1 MTTDTNGKGGK
12 KGKKGEE
19 VEQPQIQLKPVFD
32 YGDDKFNAI
41 SEEIW
46 DVREKLNQKTLEKNM
61 PDDKSTRSKKKKG
74 KR

>member
-46 DVREKLNQKTLEKNM
+46 DVREKLN
-61 PDDKSTRSKKKKG
+61 
-74 KR
+74 